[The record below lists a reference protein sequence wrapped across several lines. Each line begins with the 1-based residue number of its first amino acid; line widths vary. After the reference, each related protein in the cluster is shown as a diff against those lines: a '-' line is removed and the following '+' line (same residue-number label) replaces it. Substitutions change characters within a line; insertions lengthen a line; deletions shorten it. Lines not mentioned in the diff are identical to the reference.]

1 MLIDHTF
8 FYTAE
13 PKYKEVSF
21 IEFCEFLEDYPRELK
36 LHIDKFPQGT
46 FDVHYDE
53 ELCDRYPYGKVATCS
68 TDKSRSKSTF
78 IIVENYEEL
87 FKTKTGKSAKDVDIK
102 VTEWNK
108 R

>member
-1 MLIDHTF
+1 MLLDREF

-13 PKYKEVSF
+13 PIYKEVSF

-36 LHIDKFPQGT
+36 QHTENFAQGSFT
-46 FDVHYDE
+46 TYYDE
-53 ELCDRYPYGKVATCS
+53 ELCDWYSYGKVASITR
-68 TDKSRSKSTF
+68 DNAYPDRY
-78 IIVENYEEL
+78 IIIPNYEEL
-87 FKTKTGKSAKDVDIK
+87 FNSKTGKSAKDVDIK